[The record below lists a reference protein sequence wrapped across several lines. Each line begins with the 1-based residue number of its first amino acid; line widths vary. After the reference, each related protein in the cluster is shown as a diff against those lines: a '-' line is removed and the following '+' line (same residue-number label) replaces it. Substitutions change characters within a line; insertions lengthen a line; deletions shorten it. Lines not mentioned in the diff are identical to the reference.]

1 MQIHS
6 IDRRSNVELELS
18 FFGYADDEEW
28 VKEVGVYSKIQS
40 THSLSNLA
48 FKAYL
53 SSSHDDEI
61 AQLLNAL
68 SSLYDTRTGE
78 AQLLLRGAAEDTYD
92 DRELKL
98 RFYSL
103 SSLGHLA
110 VEVTHSGSERYSNTE
125 TLDFKT
131 KATFEIDAELLQ
143 ELRLWLTGKHAAK
156 SCLLFVH
163 H

>member
-28 VKEVGVYSKIQS
+28 VKEVGVHSKIKS
-40 THSLSNLA
+40 THSSSNLA
-48 FKAYL
+48 FKAY

-61 AQLLNAL
+61 AQFINAL
-68 SSLYDTRTGE
+68 SSLYDARSGE

-92 DRELKL
+92 DRELRL

-110 VEVTHSGSERYSNTE
+110 LEVTHSGSERYSNTE
-125 TLDFKT
+125 MLDFKT
-131 KATFEIDAELLQ
+131 KITFEIEAELLQ
-143 ELRLWLTGKHAAK
+143 ALRLWLTGKHAA
-156 SCLLFVH
+156 CLH
-163 H
+163 A